1 MQALLEHI
9 EYPED
14 LRKVAPEDLPR
25 LCSELRSYL
34 RASTE
39 VKEEHIRS
47 SLGVTELSTVIHY
60 RWDTPRDILIWDVGH
75 QAYIH
80 KILTGRK
87 ILFST
92 NRQPGG
98 LSGFTRRQESR
109 YDPFGA
115 GHSSTAISALA
126 GFAAVLQPG
135 CHGRRCLAVVG
146 DGALT
151 GGMSFEALNYIGE
164 QAYPCTVVL
173 NDNRSSIDA
182 NVGALQQNR
191 NYREWAQSLGFTY
204 LHTVQGNHCP
214 ALLEDSKKARDIPG
228 PVFWHVE
235 TQKPAP
241 RESASGASTLSF
253 QQVFGETVAELLSR
267 NSTLQV
273 LSPAMLSGAHLGAAR
288 QRFPRRVYDVGIA
301 EQHAV
306 TMAAG
311 MAAAGAKVICHLY
324 STFAQR
330 AMDQIIHDVALQELP
345 VILALDRA
353 GLVGPDGPT
362 HHGAFDISLLAA
374 VPGMHIWAPAHAA
387 ALRYMLQRAV
397 ELGRPVAIRYPKT
410 NCPEKGPGKG
420 KFSLQPQWWIPR
432 GKACVI
438 SIGSLAGAAQE
449 AAERHGWAHLHL
461 PVIKPF
467 PGNEVLELLSPFS
480 RIITVEESSFPGG
493 LGSQMCKLLHAP
505 SQRRLK
511 NLHLPDHFVEHGPR
525 PDLLAHLGLDE
536 AGIAEAMR
544 KMED

>member
-14 LRKVAPEDLPR
+14 LRSLAPEQLPE
-25 LCSELRSYL
+25 LCAELRSYL
-34 RASTE
+34 RASTD

-47 SLGVTELSTVIHY
+47 SLGVTELSTILHY

-80 KILTGRK
+80 KLLTGRK
-87 ILFST
+87 ALFKT

-98 LSGFTRRQESR
+98 LSGFTRREESR

-126 GFAAVLQPG
+126 GFAAVVQPG

-164 QAYPCTVVL
+164 QGYTCTVVL
-173 NDNRSSIDA
+173 NDNRSSIDT

-191 NYREWAQSLGFTY
+191 QYGKWAESLGFTY
-204 LHTVQGNHCP
+204 FHTPQGNNCP
-214 ALLEDSKKARDIPG
+214 ALLEDSKKVRDTSG

-235 TQKPAP
+235 TQKPDP
-241 RESASGASTLSF
+241 RKSDSGSAALSF
-253 QQVFGETVAELLSR
+253 QDVFGEATGELLSR
-267 NSTLQV
+267 HSNLQV
-273 LSPAMLSGAHLGAAR
+273 LSPAMLSGANLGAAR
-288 QRFPRRVYDVGIA
+288 QRFPRRVFDVGIA

-353 GLVGPDGPT
+353 GLVGADGPT
-362 HHGAFDISLLAA
+362 HHGAFDVSLLAA
-374 VPGMHIWAPAHAA
+374 VPGMHIWAPAHGE
-387 ALRYMLQRAV
+387 ALRNMLERAV
-397 ELGRPVAIRYPKT
+397 ELGRPVAIRYPKAH
-410 NCPEKGPGKG
+410 CLEKGPEELK
-420 KFSLQPQWWIPR
+420 SPLQPQWWR
-432 GKACVI
+432 REGKGCVI
-438 SIGSLAGAAQE
+438 SSGSLAGAAQE
-449 AAERHGWAHLHL
+449 AAEGQDWAHLHL
-461 PVIKPF
+461 PVLKPF
-467 PGNEVLELLSPFS
+467 PEGEVRELLRPFS
-480 RIITVEESSFPGG
+480 RILTVEESSFAAG
-493 LGSQMCKLLHAP
+493 LGSQMCKLLA
-505 SQRRLK
+505 SSVQLN
-511 NLHLPDHFVEHGPR
+511 NLHLPDRFVEHGPR
-525 PDLLAHLGLDE
+525 SYLLAQLGLDKS
-536 AGIAEAMR
+536 GIARSMREMEA
-544 KMED
+544 